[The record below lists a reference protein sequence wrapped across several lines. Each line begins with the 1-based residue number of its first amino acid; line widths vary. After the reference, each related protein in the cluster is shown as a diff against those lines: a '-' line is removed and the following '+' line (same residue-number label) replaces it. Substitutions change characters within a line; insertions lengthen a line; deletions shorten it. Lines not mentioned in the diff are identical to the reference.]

1 MMDLSLAKRILG
13 IDYRLSE
20 TELKSIYRQ
29 KAIILHPDTNKT
41 PTAAEDFRNL
51 NTAYQ
56 FLLKH
61 LNALQSK
68 PKDKP
73 NCPIIYRTLDKNT
86 KNCIVIPKGALK
98 ENDLCIYYI
107 WRGNEYRTIF
117 KKGMELPT
125 TVKIEGIDLTLEL
138 KEEVWR

>member
-1 MMDLSLAKRILG
+1 MDLLLAKRILG

-29 KAIILHPDTNKT
+29 KAIQLHPDTNKN
-41 PTAAEDFRNL
+41 PNAAENFRNL
-51 NTAYQ
+51 NAYQ
-56 FLLKH
+56 FLQKH
-61 LNALQSK
+61 LSALQPK

-73 NCPIIYRTLDKNT
+73 TCPTIYRTLPGKS
-86 KNCIVIPKGALK
+86 IEEIILPRESLK
-98 ENDLCIYYI
+98 DNDLCVYYM
-107 WRGNEYRTIF
+107 WKGNEYRTVF
-117 KKGMELPT
+117 KKGMELPK